1 MIITSIIYGF
11 TILIND
17 SKDDNQAQQDV
28 RSLRLKGIKKK
39 KKKYHSSYDKI
50 LEEDTGRVQTNSSNS
65 R

>member
-39 KKKYHSSYDKI
+39 KKYHSSYDKI
-50 LEEDTGRVQTNSSNS
+50 PEEDTGRVQTNSSNS